1 MTSSPKDFVKQHASH
16 ESADQD
22 CRNGPGNQNPAIKVN
37 QRINHLSAQ
46 TNNNEQDKRAN
57 GKCEDDAFHTGV
69 YDVIDNEVDH
79 PGFWRLVVY
88 RHLSLV
94 SFLWGTLLCVFL
106 FTAVLY
112 ALSTPHIS
120 SRGLTNFLVPGTAA
134 FVLAWLSVSAFLLP
148 LLCLNRKNAQIA
160 QLAQNH
166 RLIERTYGCC
176 AGGRLWLT
184 IVAMSALLPAP
195 DTAIATRA
203 MIVLLMSSAGVL
215 AALADCC
222 ATFISLIDPNRKVTS

>member
-1 MTSSPKDFVKQHASH
+1 MTSSPKDFVNHPASH
-16 ESADQD
+16 ECTDQD
-22 CRNGPGNQNPAIKVN
+22 CRNRPSGQNSAINVN
-37 QRINHLSAQ
+37 QRVSELSAQ
-46 TNNNEQDKRAN
+46 TKHDEQDNRTN
-57 GKCEDDAFHTGV
+57 CKCDDDAFRTCV
-69 YDVIDNEVDH
+69 CDVIDNDVDQ
-79 PGFWRLVVY
+79 PGFWRVVIY
-88 RHLSLV
+88 RHISLV
-94 SFLWGTLLCVFL
+94 SFLWGTLLCLFL

-120 SRGLTNFLVPGTAA
+120 SHGLTNFLVPGTTA
-134 FVLAWLSVSAFLLP
+134 FVVAWLSVSAFLLP

-184 IVAMSALLPAP
+184 IVAMSALLPEP

-203 MIVLLMSSAGVL
+203 MIVFLMSSAGVL

-222 ATFISLIDPNRKVTS
+222 ATFISLIAPNRKATS